1 MLGKIYIVGG
11 GWATKGFL
19 DTIDFD
25 LYDIHV
31 LSNNENFV
39 YWNSS
44 IFSNCA

>member
-1 MLGKIYIVGG
+1 MGY
-11 GWATKGFL
+11 KGFL

-39 YWNSS
+39 YQPFLAYCLLNKENVS
-44 IFSNCA
+44 FNLKK